1 MASTSITTQS
11 STQQPYVRS
20 LLSPVPITTTTNG
33 PVPPPPS
40 FTPTIPL
47 PPPPAISALHHSHP
61 SSQFHGNNTSVF
73 RPVTNP
79 SNDQSSSSY
88 QQVPVSTTNTG
99 NTLLSSINPLSNI
112 PTPNGPLS
120 SDISPLQTTNSTL
133 TSRSDNCPECRA
145 IT

>member
-11 STQQPYVRS
+11 STQQPYVGS

-33 PVPPPPS
+33 PILPPSS
-40 FTPTIPL
+40 FTPTIHL

-61 SSQFHGNNTSVF
+61 SSQLHGNNTSVF
-73 RPVTNP
+73 RPATNP
-79 SNDQSSSSY
+79 SNDQSPSY

-99 NTLLSSINPLSNI
+99 NTSLSSINPVSNI
-112 PTPNGPLS
+112 PTQSGPLS